1 MLMES
6 IVLVP
11 GKGIFCVS
19 VISAY
24 FYLCVNVNFNA
35 RDVVIPRVKMIQVL
49 K

>member
-6 IVLVP
+6 IFLVP
-11 GKGIFCVS
+11 GIFCVS
-19 VISAY
+19 LISAY

-35 RDVVIPRVKMIQVL
+35 SDVVIPRVKMIQVL